1 MKREYDKL
9 VRDRIPEIIEKSG
22 KRAVWRTLAQDEYLS
37 LLDRKLDEELLEY
50 RDGHDPEE
58 LADLLEV
65 LYAEALARGFD
76 LSEIERIR
84 KRKAEERGA
93 FQNRVLLE
101 SVED

>member
-1 MKREYDKL
+1 MKRKYNKL
-9 VRDRIPEIIEKSG
+9 VRDRIPEIIERSG
-22 KRAVWRTLAQDEYLS
+22 KRAVWRTLSEDEYLS

-65 LYAEALARGFD
+65 LYAEAVARGFD

-84 KRKAEERGA
+84 LRKKAERGA
-93 FQNRVLLE
+93 FEKRLLLE

>member
-22 KRAVWRTLAQDEYLS
+22 KRAVWRTLAEDEYLS

>member
-1 MKREYDKL
+1 MKREYHKL

-65 LYAEALARGFD
+65 LYAEAVARGFD

>member
-1 MKREYDKL
+1 MKREYNKL
-9 VRDRIPEIIEKSG
+9 VRDRIPEIIERSG
-22 KRAVWRTLAQDEYLS
+22 KRAVWRTLAQEEYLS

-58 LADLLEV
+58 LADLFEV